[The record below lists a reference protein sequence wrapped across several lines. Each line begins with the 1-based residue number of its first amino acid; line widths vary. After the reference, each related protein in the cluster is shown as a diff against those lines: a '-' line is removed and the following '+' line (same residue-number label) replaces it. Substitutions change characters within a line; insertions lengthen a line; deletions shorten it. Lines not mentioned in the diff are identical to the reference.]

1 MLITVQ
7 IEDVAI
13 SVATDEEEMTPKDVV
28 DLALAAYKKKQEL
41 DLDEGPSYN

>member
-1 MLITVQ
+1 MIITVQ

-13 SVATDEEEMTPKDVV
+13 SVVTEEEMTPKDVV